1 MMLRRLALS
10 ATASAFLIMGAPAAP
25 PALAQEVACGGNFD
39 RWMKGVRAE
48 AISHGIEQ
56 STFRRALGNVRPNPK
71 VLARD
76 RRQSVFTLPFLKFA
90 GRIISKNRLTRGRQL
105 MKKHRSTFRRVRKQY
120 GIPSSVIT
128 AFWGLETDFGGFMG
142 DFDTMRSLATLAHD
156 CRRPELFR
164 PHLIDGLKLL
174 ERGDITLADMKGAW
188 AGEIGQTQFLPT
200 DYLELGVDYDNDGR
214 VDLLRSVPDVLAS
227 TANLIRNFGWR
238 PGEPWLQEVRA
249 PRSMDWSQADIAI
262 SHPRSQWS
270 KWGVKRADGKKLRA
284 DGLQASLLLPMGRN
298 GPAFL
303 AYHNFTKVY
312 LEWNKSLV
320 YSTTAA
326 YFATRLAGA
335 PKVRPG
341 NGTVRPLSQPQ
352 IKELQRR
359 LARRGYDVG
368 KIDGVVGAGTRAA
381 IKAMQKKFGLP
392 ADSYP
397 TAALLDRL

>member
-1 MMLRRLALS
+1 MLRRFALPFALAAVMFAGSKSIPLS
-10 ATASAFLIMGAPAAP
+10 
-25 PALAQEVACGGNFD
+25 AQEVACGGNFD
-39 RWMKGVRAE
+39 RWMQGVKKE
-48 AISHGIEQ
+48 AISHGISR
-56 STFRRALGNVRPNPK
+56 STISRALGGIRPNPK

-105 MKKHRSTFRRVRKQY
+105 MKKHRSIFKRVRKQY

-142 DFDTMRSLATLAHD
+142 DFDTMQSLATLAHD

-200 DYLELGVDYDNDGR
+200 DYLEIGVDYDNNGR
-214 VDLLRSVPDVLAS
+214 VDLLRSIPDVLGS
-227 TANLIRNFGWR
+227 TANLIRNFGWK
-238 PGEPWLQEVRA
+238 PGEPWLQEVRV
-249 PRSMDWSQADIAI
+249 PRKLPWDQADVAI
-262 SHPRSQWS
+262 SHPRSQWA
-270 KWGVKRADGKKLRA
+270 KWGVRRADGKKLRA
-284 DGLQASLLLPMGRN
+284 DGLRAALLLPMGHN

-335 PKVRPG
+335 PKARPG
-341 NGTVRPLSQPQ
+341 NGTVTPISQSQ
-352 IKELQRR
+352 MKELQKR
-359 LARRGYDVG
+359 LARRGFDVG
-368 KIDGVVGAGTRAA
+368 KIDGVLGAGTRAA
-381 IKAMQKKFGLP
+381 VKKMQMKYGFP

-397 TAALLDRL
+397 TAALLRRLR

>member
-1 MMLRRLALS
+1 MLLRLALP
-10 ATASAFLIMGAPAAP
+10 T
-25 PALAQEVACGGNFD
+25 ALAAGFLFAAQTNPVSAQNVACGGNFNT
-39 RWMKGVRAE
+39 WMAGLKKE
-48 AISHGIEQ
+48 ALSHGVAR
-56 STFRRALGNVRPNPK
+56 STIRRALGGVRPNPK

-76 RRQSVFTLPFLKFA
+76 RRQSVFALAFIKFA
-90 GRIISKNRLTRGRQL
+90 NRIISKNRMSRGWQL
-105 MKKHRSTFRRVRKQY
+105 MKKHRSTFRKVRKQY
-120 GIPSSVIT
+120 GVPSSVIT

-142 DFDTMRSLATLAHD
+142 NFDTMRSLATLAHD

-200 DYLELGVDYDNDGR
+200 DYLEIGVDYDKDGR

-227 TANLIRNFGWR
+227 TANLIRNFGWKA
-238 PGEPWLQEVRA
+238 GQPWLQEVRV
-249 PRSMDWSQADIAI
+249 PRKMDWAEADIAI
-262 SHPRSQWS
+262 SHPRSKWS
-270 KWGVKRADGKKLRA
+270 KWGVKRADGKRLRSDKLEA
-284 DGLQASLLLPMGRN
+284 ALLLPMGKN

-335 PKVRPG
+335 PRVRAG
-341 NGTVRPLSQPQ
+341 NGAVKPLSQSEM
-352 IKELQRR
+352 KELQKR
-359 LARRGYDVG
+359 LARRGFDVG
-368 KIDGVVGAGTRAA
+368 KIDGVLGAGTRGAV
-381 IKAMQKKFGLP
+381 KAMQKKFGFP

-397 TAALLDRL
+397 TAALLRRLR

>member
-1 MMLRRLALS
+1 MFRHLALPC
-10 ATASAFLIMGAPAAP
+10 ALVTALLLAPHSEEAS
-25 PALAQEVACGGNFD
+25 AQEVACGGNFD
-39 RWMKGVRAE
+39 RWMQGVRKE
-48 AISHGIEQ
+48 AISHGIAR
-56 STFRRALGNVRPNPK
+56 STLDRALGGVRPNPK

-76 RRQSVFTLPFLKFA
+76 RRQSVFTLPFLKFSK
-90 GRIISKNRLTRGRQL
+90 RIISKNRLNRGRQL
-105 MKKHRSTFRRVRKQY
+105 MKKHRSIFRRVRKEY
-120 GIPSSVIT
+120 GVPSSVIT
-128 AFWGLETDFGGFMG
+128 AFWGLETDFGGFLG

-200 DYLELGVDYDNDGR
+200 DYLEIGVDYDQDGR
-214 VDLLRSVPDVLAS
+214 VDLLRSTPDVLAS
-227 TANLIRNFGWR
+227 TANLIKNFGWR
-238 PGEPWLQEVRA
+238 AGEPWLQEVRV
-249 PRSMDWSQADIAI
+249 PRKMAWDQADIAI

-270 KWGVKRADGKKLRA
+270 KWGVRRADGAKLRS
-284 DGLQASLLLPMGRN
+284 DGLEAALLLPMGKN

-335 PKVRPG
+335 PPVRPG
-341 NGTVRPLSQPQ
+341 NGKVSPLSQAQ
-352 IKELQRR
+352 LKELQQL

-368 KIDGVVGAGTRAA
+368 KIDGVLGAGTRAA
-381 IKAMQKKFGLP
+381 VKAMQQKFGMP

-397 TAALLDRL
+397 TASLLRRLR